1 MGTIELRNKWKETI
15 VNVDDR
21 FLRMI
26 DALHKTYIQNEDFY
40 DDVPTEI
47 QKILNESR
55 NDIKNGDFSTHEQ
68 VMKDV
73 REKYNIS

>member
-40 DDVPTEI
+40 DDIPTEI